1 MAERI
6 LVVDDINANRYVIG
20 RWLEHS
26 GYEVIEAASGQ
37 EALIAVREQLPDL
50 VLLDVR
56 MPDMDG
62 FEVCE
67 RIKADPAT
75 AAVPVIHL
83 TASAVEVRD
92 RTQGLARGAD
102 GYLTEPVEPEVLLAT
117 VHAMLRY
124 AGARRRAERLAG
136 QLAALADTTL
146 AVNSAR
152 SVPDVALAAARG
164 GARMFGCA
172 VSVVAADL
180 DGTHTHT
187 AIADSDA
194 GGDVVRIPAAQADF
208 GGAAHGLTVLTGPGS
223 AWAPLLAP
231 SARDVEV
238 RVALARLQAR
248 PLVAVLVPA
257 DVTASEADLHVL
269 SQLGQT
275 VALAVEGLRSLDVE
289 RRIALT
295 LQRSLLPRFL
305 PEVPGIEMAARYI
318 PATTEAEIGGDFY
331 EVIQLGDRLLVA
343 VGDAMGH
350 SLHAATV
357 MAEIR
362 HAVRAFASEGHTLGE
377 ILRRTNRLM
386 LDFLPRELA
395 TVVLLLVD
403 PVGGEVLMCNAGH
416 LPPLVV
422 TGGRA
427 EYTVLPGPLLGA
439 DLPRP
444 DETMIMLP
452 PGGALVLV
460 TDGLVER
467 RDLSVSDG
475 LARLRELSATM
486 EPDLDVFCDRL
497 IAGLMLSDH
506 EDDVALVVLRR
517 TT

>member
-1 MAERI
+1 MGERI
-6 LVVDDINANRYVIG
+6 LVVDDVNANRYVIG

-26 GYEVIEAASGQ
+26 GYDVIEAASGG
-37 EALIAVREQLPDL
+37 EALAAVREQSPDL

-83 TASAVEVRD
+83 TASAVDVRD
-92 RTQGLARGAD
+92 RTQGLSRGAD

-117 VHAMLRY
+117 VQATLRY
-124 AGARRRAERLAG
+124 ASARRRAERLAG
-136 QLAALADTTL
+136 QLAAMADTTL
-146 AVNSAR
+146 AVNSTG
-152 SVPDVALAAARG
+152 SVPEVVAAAARG
-164 GARMFGCA
+164 AALMFGCA
-172 VSVVAADL
+172 VTVLATALNGPHVHVAAVGA
-180 DGTHTHT
+180 DGE
-187 AIADSDA
+187 
-194 GGDVVRIPAAQADF
+194 QARVSVERAVF
-208 GGAAHGLTVLTGPGS
+208 GEAAHGLTMLTGPGS
-223 AWAPLLAP
+223 DWAPLLDP
-231 SARDVEV
+231 SARDGEV

-257 DVTASEADLHVL
+257 DATASEADLHVL
-269 SQLGQT
+269 SQLSQT
-275 VALAVEGLRSLDVE
+275 VALAVQGLRSLDEE

-295 LQRSLLPRFL
+295 LQRSLLPRSL
-305 PEVPGIEMAARYI
+305 PDVPGLKLAARYV
-318 PATTEAEIGGDFY
+318 PASTEAEIGGDFY

-362 HAVRAFASEGHTLGE
+362 HAVRAYASEGHSPGE
-377 ILRRTNRLM
+377 ILRRVNRLM

-403 PVGGEVLMCNAGH
+403 PATGELLMCNAGH
-416 LPPLVV
+416 LPPLLV
-422 TGGRA
+422 TGGHA
-427 EYTVLPGPLLGA
+427 EYVILPGPLLGA

-444 DETMIMLP
+444 DETRLTLP

-460 TDGLVER
+460 TDGLIEH
-467 RDLSVSDG
+467 RDLGVSDG
-475 LARLRELSATM
+475 LDRLRELSTPVD
-486 EPDLDVFCDRL
+486 PDLEAFCDRL
-497 IAGLMLSDH
+497 LTGLMRPGH

-517 TT
+517 T

>member
-6 LVVDDINANRYVIG
+6 LVVDDVAANRYVIG

-37 EALIAVREQLPDL
+37 EALDAVREQLPDL

-67 RIKADPAT
+67 RIKGDPAS

-83 TASAVEVRD
+83 TTSGVEVRD

-102 GYLTEPVEPEVLLAT
+102 AIITEPVEPEVLLAT

-124 AGARRRAERLAG
+124 ASARRRAERLAG

-146 AVNSAR
+146 AVNSAGG
-152 SVPDVALAAARG
+152 VPDLVRAAAEG
-164 GARMFGCA
+164 AARMFGCA
-172 VSVVAADL
+172 ASVVASAL
-180 DGTHTHT
+180 DGEHAHV
-187 AIADSDA
+187 AIA
-194 GGDVVRIPAAQADF
+194 GGDSMRIPAGQADF
-208 GGAAHGLTVLTGPGS
+208 GAAPHGFTIMTGPGS
-223 AWAPLLAP
+223 GWAALLAP
-231 SARDVEV
+231 SARAGEV
-238 RVALARLQAR
+238 RVALARLQAK

-269 SQLGQT
+269 SQLSQT
-275 VALAVEGLRSLDVE
+275 VALAVEGLRSLDE
-289 RRIALT
+289 GRRIALT
-295 LQRSLLPRFL
+295 LQRSLLPRSL
-305 PEVPGIEMAARYI
+305 PRVPGLDLAARYI

-331 EVIQLGDRLLVA
+331 ELIMLGDRLLVA
-343 VGDAMGH
+343 VGDVMGH

-362 HAVRAFASEGHTLGE
+362 HAVRAYASEGHGLGE
-377 ILRRTNRLM
+377 ILRRVNQLM
-386 LDFLPRELA
+386 LTFLPRELA

-403 PVGGEVLMCNAGH
+403 PAGGEVLLCNAGH
-416 LPPLVV
+416 LPPLLIAD
-422 TGGRA
+422 GRA
-427 EYTVLPGPLLGA
+427 EYVPLPGPLLGA

-444 DETMIMLP
+444 DETAVLLP
-452 PGGALVLV
+452 PGGALVLI

-467 RDLSVSDG
+467 RDLGVLDG
-475 LARLRELSATM
+475 MARLRDLAAVV
-486 EPDLDVFCDRL
+486 EPDLNVFCDRL
-497 IAGLMLSDH
+497 LNGLMPPDR

-517 TT
+517 S